1 MLPYPKRAGN
11 MNNPTALHH
20 VEMCVSNGQSLAS
33 YFTDKLGFS
42 LRACRN
48 TPVSKQWVVGS
59 QKAVFLVTQRLTS
72 KTTTEP
78 VEFSHFCCKGNHSVD
93 SVFNVA
99 LEVKDVDVLTAKMQ
113 KRGAKLLRPVTEIS
127 DSLGS
132 VRYSVMGS
140 CCGNIVHTLLDK
152 SQYKGGFLPTFNT
165 VNSKPT
171 NQEIITHMDHITY
184 VCHPGESSSIINWYQ
199 DCLGMEKFKVNP
211 TEDPNEGM
219 VIRGNVGMRLRVIDY
234 WPCAE
239 AGIWHPN
246 GNEETSFKIVL
257 AESLQGQGIY
267 CNGFSFSPRLTERI
281 SLIENTHIS
290 AFLNGHGGP
299 GLQHIGLHTPCI
311 TQCVDYMALRNVLFR
326 KSPAAYY
333 KNVRTDL
340 KNISK
345 SLLFY
350 FHVFSLHASI
360 PILVTFNYFNYISR
374 KCAVT

>member
-1 MLPYPKRAGN
+1 
-11 MNNPTALHH
+11 
-20 VEMCVSNGQSLAS
+20 
-33 YFTDKLGFS
+33 
-42 LRACRN
+42 
-48 TPVSKQWVVGS
+48 
-59 QKAVFLVTQRLTS
+59 
-72 KTTTEP
+72 
-78 VEFSHFCCKGNHSVD
+78 
-93 SVFNVA
+93 
-99 LEVKDVDVLTAKMQ
+99 
-113 KRGAKLLRPVTEIS
+113 
-127 DSLGS
+127 
-132 VRYSVMGS
+132 
-140 CCGNIVHTLLDK
+140 
-152 SQYKGGFLPTFNT
+152 
-165 VNSKPT
+165 
-171 NQEIITHMDHITY
+171 
-184 VCHPGESSSIINWYQ
+184 
-199 DCLGMEKFKVNP
+199 MEKFKVNP

-360 PILVTFNYFNYISR
+360 PILVTFNYFNYVSR